1 MVTFM
6 QINTVLL
13 IYQILSYNK
22 SMNDCRTHTMAII
35 ESTSEYGGI
44 INTLNKFKKMMST
57 TLAGCMA
64 ASALM
69 MSAGAVNAQDVP
81 SAALANP
88 QSISA
93 FAGDNVTVNVVHV
106 KADGS
111 TTQTPVEVAIP
122 EDTTNDEQGSIIV
135 NAAVQ
140 ASDSTG
146 IMLQA
151 ASSAPN
157 GPRLG
162 ASHTAT
168 VRTNVDGTQG
178 VTLAEGL
185 ARNVD
190 YSGLAVYMHDIDPS
204 ITKMNVSV
212 WTSAMG
218 QSNCYQLRRV
228 VNTNSECTVLFY
240 DDIKYGADN
249 FIISPGDNITAF
261 GSAVSGS
268 GKVTTELYGI
278 Y

>member
-1 MVTFM
+1 M
-6 QINTVLL
+6 
-13 IYQILSYNK
+13 S
-22 SMNDCRTHTMAII
+22 
-35 ESTSEYGGI
+35 
-44 INTLNKFKKMMST
+44 KFKKMMST

-69 MSAGAVNAQDVP
+69 MSAGAVNSQDVP
-81 SAALANP
+81 SSALANS

-151 ASSAPN
+151 ARSAPN
-157 GPRLG
+157 GRRLG
-162 ASHTAT
+162 DST
-168 VRTNVDGTQG
+168 VYTNVDGNQG
-178 VTLAEGL
+178 VKLADGL
-185 ARNVD
+185 AGNVD
-190 YSGLAVYMHDIDPS
+190 YSGLAVYMHNIDRS

-218 QSNCYQLRRV
+218 QSNCYQL
-228 VNTNSECTVLFY
+228 
-240 DDIKYGADN
+240 
-249 FIISPGDNITAF
+249 
-261 GSAVSGS
+261 
-268 GKVTTELYGI
+268 
-278 Y
+278 

>member
-1 MVTFM
+1 M
-6 QINTVLL
+6 
-13 IYQILSYNK
+13 YQILFYNK

-35 ESTSEYGGI
+35 ESTPEYGGI
-44 INTLNKFKKMMST
+44 INTMSKFKKMMST

-69 MSAGAVNAQDVP
+69 MSAGAVNSQDVP
-81 SAALANP
+81 SSALANS

-151 ASSAPN
+151 ARSAPN
-157 GPRLG
+157 GRRLG
-162 ASHTAT
+162 DSRTAT
-168 VRTNVDGTQG
+168 VYTNVDGNQG
-178 VTLAEGL
+178 VTLADGL
-185 ARNVD
+185 AGNVD
-190 YSGLAVYMHDIDPS
+190 YSGLAVYMHNIDRS

-228 VNTNSECTVLFY
+228 VNTKSECTVLFY
-240 DDIKYGADN
+240 DDIQYGADN

-261 GSAVSGS
+261 GSAVSLCVRIVVS
-268 GKVTTELYGI
+268 ER
-278 Y
+278 